1 MVDDN
6 DSANDVSIDSL
17 ESISSSEGH
26 VILKVADEK
35 DFVGTV
41 EMSEDGINLRVQ
53 TGDENHTKGNQKG
66 EISDAQTLSLIT
78 EAP

>member
-1 MVDDN
+1 MN
-6 DSANDVSIDSL
+6 
-17 ESISSSEGH
+17 
-26 VILKVADEK
+26 
-35 DFVGTV
+35 
-41 EMSEDGINLRVQ
+41 EDGINLRVQ